1 MYRKAL
7 PILLITLPATATAD
21 HLSGGFG
28 LQSASPIWT
37 ESASTLKAG
46 KISFGVRSEFLKLRS
61 FSDEKLVQLRKA
73 DGAANPEY
81 YDGKSHTIA
90 VVSPD
95 MAKNIETLEKQS
107 SNGMLYSKPN
117 QIKKYVLIII
127 AICLVAALY
136 LVLNR

>member
-1 MYRKAL
+1 MKIVINNIPL
-7 PILLITLPATATAD
+7 DKEIILELMDAGQLAAIKYVRAQTNLD
-21 HLSGGFG
+21 LK
-28 LQSASPIWT
+28 
-37 ESASTLKAG
+37 ESKTIVENLM
-46 KISFGVRSEFLKLRS
+46 
-61 FSDEKLVQLRKA
+61 
-73 DGAANPEY
+73 ANPEY

-117 QIKKYVLIII
+117 QVKKYVLIII